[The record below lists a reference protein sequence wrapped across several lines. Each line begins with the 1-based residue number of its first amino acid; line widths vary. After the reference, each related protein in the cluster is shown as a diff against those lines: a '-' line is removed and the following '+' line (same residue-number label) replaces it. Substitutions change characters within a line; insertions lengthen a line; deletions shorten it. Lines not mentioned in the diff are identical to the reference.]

1 MSIKICN
8 SNYVVRSNFV
18 CKIDHLDIFFL
29 DLGKRKLN
37 WAPLRNAEKLITP
50 LKNVVLKYLN
60 GFKRD
65 SFGQA
70 IPRMGILTL
79 KTLN

>member
-1 MSIKICN
+1 MSIKICKC
-8 SNYVVRSNFV
+8 NYVVRSNSV

-29 DLGKRKLN
+29 DLAKRKLN
-37 WAPLRNAEKLITP
+37 WAPLRIAEKLITP

-70 IPRMGILTL
+70 VPRMGILIFSTL
-79 KTLN
+79 P